1 MNLPNSITIGRI
13 AIMPLIA
20 YLPFVPS
27 ATWRMVGFWLF
38 IIAAVTDY
46 YDGKLARTR
55 NAITDLGRLLDPLA
69 DKLLLLGTM
78 LPMYVLMAPE
88 RHPALPF
95 LENVPGAAQFPFVT
109 PVGDIPLP
117 WWIIAVVLGRE
128 LVMTIFRQIAARRG
142 LIIAAIG
149 PAKWKMGFQCTWI
162 GAAYF
167 WFSAA
172 TAARNRGW
180 SGTAWNVF
188 AHFNGIVGTITM
200 IAAFV
205 LTLMSL
211 WMYFRRY
218 GYIMWS
224 RQPATATPGGRGD
237 RGAP

>member
-1 MNLPNSITIGRI
+1 VNLPNSITIGRI

-27 ATWRMVGFWLF
+27 AGWRMVGFWLF
-38 IIAAVTDY
+38 IVAAVTDY

-78 LPMYVLMAPE
+78 LPMYVLMAPD

-95 LENVPGAAQFPFVT
+95 LEAVPGAAQFPFTT
-109 PVGDIPLP
+109 PVGDVPLP
-117 WWIIAVVLGRE
+117 WWIVAVVLGRE
-128 LVMTIFRQIAARRG
+128 LVMTIFRQVAARRG
-142 LIIAAIG
+142 LIIASIG

-172 TAARNRGW
+172 TAGRSGGW
-180 SGTAWNVF
+180 DGTAWRLF
-188 AHFNGIVGTITM
+188 AHFNGVVGTLAM
-200 IAAFV
+200 IGAFG

-211 WMYFRRY
+211 WLYFRRY

-224 RQPATATPGGRGD
+224 RQPATATPGARGD
-237 RGAP
+237 RGPS